1 MLLSIVLKKALWET
15 SNHLL
20 EKYVGTEIITKKT
33 LFAEWAVIAQ
43 FVYHQVHVGN
53 CVHNRKAPWPIFN

>member
-1 MLLSIVLKKALWET
+1 MLLSIVLKKDLWER
-15 SNHLL
+15 SNRLL

-43 FVYHQVHVGN
+43 FVYRVHVGS
-53 CVHNRKAPWPIFN
+53 CVRNRKALWHTFN

>member
-1 MLLSIVLKKALWET
+1 MLLSIVLKKGLWET

-20 EKYVGTEIITKKT
+20 EKYIGTEIIAKKT

-43 FVYHQVHVGN
+43 FEHQVLVGR
-53 CVHNRKAPWPIFN
+53 CVHNR